1 MNKHIATALAASALL
16 AMPAF
21 AEDPQIVS
29 DGGTEAVAEAQNSA
43 PVEMGP
49 KFKSASKLLKE
60 AMKAKKWKEGWDE
73 NKGRVLVVADADFN
87 CADPAHDK
95 DFFSLR
101 EMAVKRAIM
110 LAKSQIAEYV
120 NAKISAS
127 EMLDIPGTDVNREL
141 GGEAANIKE
150 ELEKQKNEL
159 AALAEQSDAAQA
171 AALRDATQQDR
182 VNDLI
187 AATTKKL
194 DEDYDKDA
202 SKNDAKAQL
211 ADIKTKIA
219 DAQKNYDALLK
230 KAEEAKEA
238 VLARQESS
246 VTVQA
251 KLPLFGA
258 TVIQQAE
265 SFNETSGKYQVA
277 ILVCWSKALE
287 ESARAIVTGGECKAK
302 PTDLSVQDWLDS
314 KDLATM
320 IGPRQYI
327 DNEGNRWFLGITA
340 RLYDE
345 DMNSSA
351 RMRNKGL
358 AETFAQQMAV
368 FSVFADVEST
378 KTAQQSLEVRGDAND
393 DYGKEV
399 NAVAESFAQKIT
411 QNLER
416 RTVRGL
422 QRLAEE
428 EVTHPITGQDIIVC
442 VYGINAANATAAL
455 EIERRNIATLIEANR
470 YQTVEKGRDAA
481 NEAAIKESIDRKEDF
496 EAGFGEQTKQIKNEL
511 DAREAQRKKDGIRN
525 VQAAPAATGSKGKT
539 TSGSFMGDTDVSDDF

>member
-49 KFKSASKLLKE
+49 KFKSATKLLEE
-60 AMKAKKWKEGWDE
+60 ARKSKNWKKGWDDK
-73 NKGRVLVVADADFN
+73 KGRYLAAADADFK
-87 CADPAHDK
+87 CTDPVHDK
-95 DFFSLR
+95 AFFTLR

-110 LAKSQIAEYV
+110 LAKQEIIEFV
-120 NAKISAS
+120 NVEMEAKD
-127 EMLDIPGTDVNREL
+127 MLDIPGTDVNRAL

-211 ADIKTKIA
+211 ADIKAKIA
-219 DAQKNYDALLK
+219 DAQKNYDDLLK
-230 KAEEAKEA
+230 KAEEEKQA
-238 VLARQESS
+238 VKARQESGVS
-246 VTVQA
+246 VSA
-251 KLPLFGA
+251 RLPLFGA
-258 TVIQQAE
+258 TVLLQAE

-302 PTDLSVQDWLDS
+302 PTELSVQDWLDS

-327 DNEGNRWFLGITA
+327 DDQGNRWFLGITA

-345 DMNSSA
+345 EMTSTA

-358 AETFAQQMAV
+358 AESFAQQMAV

-378 KTAQQSLEVRGDAND
+378 KTAQASLEVRGDENND
-393 DYGKEV
+393 V
-399 NAVAESFAQKIT
+399 NVVAEDFANKIT
-411 QNLER
+411 QNLEK

-428 EVTHPITGQDIIVC
+428 EVTHPITGQEILVC
-442 VYGINAANATAAL
+442 VYGINAANAQAAL

-470 YQTVEKGRDAA
+470 YQTVEKGRKAA

-525 VQAAPAATGSKGKT
+525 VQAAPAATGPKGKT

>member
-1 MNKHIATALAASALL
+1 MKRLIPTTFAAALAAVSLISSTSQ
-16 AMPAF
+16 
-21 AEDPQIVS
+21 AEPTIVS
-29 DGGTEAVAEAQNSA
+29 DGGTEAVAEAQSSA

-49 KFKSASKLLKE
+49 KFKNAENQLKE
-60 AMKAKKWKEGWDE
+60 FRKSKKWHPGWDE
-73 NKGRVLVVADADFN
+73 KKGRYLAIAKGEFK
-87 CADPAHDK
+87 CTDPVHDK
-95 DFFSLR
+95 NFFLLR
-101 EMAVKRAIM
+101 EMAVKQAIM
-110 LAKSQIAEYV
+110 LAKQEIIEYV
-120 NAKISAS
+120 NADMEAKD
-127 EMLDIPGTDVNREL
+127 MLDIPGTDVNRAL

-182 VNDLI
+182 INDLI

-194 DEDYDKDA
+194 DADYDKDA

-211 ADIKTKIA
+211 ADIKAKIA
-219 DAQKNYDALLK
+219 DAQKNYDDLLK

-238 VLARQESS
+238 VKARQESS
-246 VTVQA
+246 VSISA
-251 KLPLFGA
+251 RLPLFGA

-265 SFNETSGKYQVA
+265 SFNEGTGTYQVA

-287 ESARAIVTGGECKAK
+287 ESARAIGTGGEGKAK
-302 PTDLSVQDWLDS
+302 PSELSVQDWLDS
-314 KDLATM
+314 KDLSSM
-320 IGPRQYI
+320 IGPLQYI
-327 DNEGNRWFLGITA
+327 DDEGNRWFLGITA

-345 DMNSSA
+345 EMTSTA

-358 AETFAQQMAV
+358 AESFAQQMAV

-378 KTAQQSLEVRGDAND
+378 KTAQASLEVRGDENIDVNDAAEDWAN
-393 DYGKEV
+393 KV
-399 NAVAESFAQKIT
+399 T
-411 QNLER
+411 QTLEK

-442 VYGINAANATAAL
+442 VYGINAANAQAAL

-470 YQTVEKGRDAA
+470 YQTVEKGRKAA

-496 EAGFGEQTKQIKNEL
+496 EAGFGEQTKEIKDEL
-511 DAREAQRKKDGIRN
+511 DARDAQRKKDGIRN
-525 VQAAPAATGSKGKT
+525 IQKAPASTGPKGKT
-539 TSGSFMGDTDVSDDF
+539 TSGVFMGNTDVSDDF

>member
-29 DGGTEAVAEAQNSA
+29 DGGTEAVAEAQSSA

-49 KFKSASKLLKE
+49 KFKN
-60 AMKAKKWKEGWDE
+60 AKKQLDEFRKSKNWKNGWDE
-73 NKGRVLVVADADFN
+73 KKGRYLTVADADFK
-87 CADPAHDK
+87 CTDPAHDK
-95 DFFSLR
+95 NFFLLR

-110 LAKSQIAEYV
+110 LAKQEIIEFV
-120 NAKISAS
+120 NVEMEAKD
-127 EMLDIPGTDVNREL
+127 MLDIPGTDVNREL
-141 GGEAANIKE
+141 GGEAVNIKE

-182 VNDLI
+182 INDLI

-194 DEDYDKDA
+194 DADYDKDA

-211 ADIKTKIA
+211 ADIKAKIA
-219 DAQKNYDALLK
+219 DAQKNYDDLLK

-238 VLARQESS
+238 VKSRQESGVS
-246 VTVQA
+246 LSA
-251 KLPLFGA
+251 RLPLFGA

-302 PTDLSVQDWLDS
+302 PAELSVQDGLDS
-314 KDLATM
+314 KDLSSM
-320 IGPRQYI
+320 IGPLQYI
-327 DNEGNRWFLGITA
+327 DDEGDRWFLGITA

-345 DMNSSA
+345 EMTSTA
-351 RMRNKGL
+351 RMKNKGL
-358 AETFAQQMAV
+358 AESFAQQMAV

-378 KTAQQSLEVRGDAND
+378 KTAQASLEVQGDDNID
-393 DYGKEV
+393 V
-399 NAVAESFAQKIT
+399 NVAAENFAQKIT
-411 QNLER
+411 QTLEK

-428 EVTHPITGQDIIVC
+428 EVTHPITGQDILVC
-442 VYGINAANATAAL
+442 VYGINAANAQAAL
-455 EIERRNIATLIEANR
+455 EIERQNIATLIEANR
-470 YQTVEKGRDAA
+470 YQTVEKGRKAA

-496 EAGFGEQTKQIKNEL
+496 EAGFGEQTKQIKDEL
-511 DAREAQRKKDGIRN
+511 DARDAQRKKDGIRN
-525 VQAAPAATGSKGKT
+525 FQKAPASTGPKGKT
-539 TSGSFMGDTDVSDDF
+539 TSGVFMGNTDVSDDF